1 MDNDTN
7 SNIVPKKVVLAFV
20 PEYTADPSEPQR
32 IRIVFQGMP
41 GYAETSIT
49 ADNLDAAEWLCDRFN
64 EGFGHDRKAWVNL
77 KLQSIALDEARS
89 TTFH

>member
-1 MDNDTN
+1 MDNDKNLTG
-7 SNIVPKKVVLAFV
+7 VPDKIILAFV

-32 IRIVFQGMP
+32 IHLVFQGMP

-49 ADNLDAAEWLCDRFN
+49 ATNLASAEWLCDKFN
-64 EGFGHDRKAWVNL
+64 EGLGHDRKAWVNL

>member
-1 MDNDTN
+1 MDDNTN

-20 PEYTADPSEPQR
+20 PEYTANPTEPQR

-49 ADNLDAAEWLCDRFN
+49 ADNLDNAEWLCDYGNNRTM
-64 EGFGHDRKAWVNL
+64 E
-77 KLQSIALDEARS
+77 S
-89 TTFH
+89 